1 MNNPATR
8 GTYTPEEVAAIMIES
23 AVAKHRSRLDI
34 VFGKAVTAGVMLS
47 YGGLLSQVLGAGST
61 SLNVSN
67 PGLVKILSG
76 FVFPVGLVMI
86 VLQGADLLTSNMMTF
101 PMAVMKRRIPWW
113 SLPLNW
119 FVVFWGNMVGSLFF
133 AAVLS
138 KYSAVITTEPY
149 KSGIQE
155 AAIKKALTPN
165 WLEVFLRGI
174 GCNYLVCIAI
184 WQGATAKEVISKVV
198 GIWIPIWVFVACSF
212 DHVVANMFL
221 VPLGAL
227 LDAEG
232 LTAATYIKKSLFGA
246 LFGNIIGGLLVAV
259 PFTYWYARDDP
270 HSKKLEDAEAG
281 EVVGQ
286 RALHRSA
293 GSSMSAVEKGRQDIV
308 T

>member
-1 MNNPATR
+1 M
-8 GTYTPEEVAAIMIES
+8 MIES

-34 VFGKAVTAGVMLS
+34 VFGKAVTAGFMLS
-47 YGGLLSQVLGAGST
+47 LGNLFSQILGAGST
-61 SLNVSN
+61 GLNASN

-76 FVFPVGLVMI
+76 FVFPVGIVMI

-119 FVVFWGNMVGSLFF
+119 FVVFWGNLVGSLFI
-133 AAVLS
+133 AALLS
-138 KYSAVITTEPY
+138 KYSAVITSEPY
-149 KSGIQE
+149 LTGIKE

-165 WLEVFLRGI
+165 WLEIFLRGI
-174 GCNYLVCIAI
+174 GCNYLVAIAV
-184 WQGATAKEVISKVV
+184 WQGATSKEVISKIVA
-198 GIWIPIWVFVACSF
+198 IWFPIWVFVSCSF

-232 LTAATYIKKSLFGA
+232 LTAAAYIKKSLFA
-246 LFGNIIGGLLVAV
+246 AFFGNIVGALLIAV
-259 PFTYWYARDDP
+259 PFTYWYARDHPAD
-270 HSKKLEDAEAG
+270 KRLEDAEAG

-286 RALHRSA
+286 RGLNRSA
-293 GSSMSAVEKGRQDIV
+293 GSSTSAVEKGRQDIV
-308 T
+308 I

>member
-1 MNNPATR
+1 MM
-8 GTYTPEEVAAIMIES
+8 VES

-34 VFGKAVTAGVMLS
+34 VFGKAVVAGLLLS
-47 YGGLLSQVLGAGST
+47 FGGLLSQVLGAGSP
-61 SLNVSN
+61 SLNATN

-101 PMAVMKRRIPWW
+101 PMAVLKRRIPWW

-119 FVVFWGNMVGSLFF
+119 FIVFWGNMVGSLFF
-133 AAVLS
+133 AAILTKFTDV
-138 KYSAVITTEPY
+138 VGTEPY
-149 KSGIQE
+149 KSGIQA
-155 AAIKKALTPN
+155 AAIKKALDPN
-165 WLEVFLRGI
+165 WLQIFLRGI

-227 LDAEG
+227 LDAPG
-232 LTAATYIKKSLFGA
+232 VTAAAYIKKSLFGA
-246 LFGNIIGGLLVAV
+246 LFGNIVGGLMVAV
-259 PFTYWYARDDP
+259 PFTYFFMRDDP
-270 HSKKLEDAEAG
+270 HDKKMEDVEAG

-286 RALHRSA
+286 RALYRSA
-293 GSSMSAVEKGRQDIV
+293 ESSISAGEKGNRNGIV
-308 T
+308 S

>member
-1 MNNPATR
+1 MM
-8 GTYTPEEVAAIMIES
+8 VES
-23 AVAKHRSRLDI
+23 AVAKHRSRIDI
-34 VFGKAVTAGVMLS
+34 VFGKAVTAGLLLS
-47 YGGLLSQVLGAGST
+47 FGGLLSQVLGAGSPGLT
-61 SLNVSN
+61 MSN
-67 PGLVKILSG
+67 PGMVKILSG

-101 PMAVMKRRIPWW
+101 PMAVLKRRVPWW
-113 SLPLNW
+113 SLVLNW

-133 AAVLS
+133 AAVLTKFS
-138 KYSAVITTEPY
+138 SVVATEPF

-184 WQGATAKEVISKVV
+184 WQGATAKEAIGKIV

-227 LDAEG
+227 LDAPG
-232 LTAATYIKKSLFGA
+232 LTAATYIKKSLFAA
-246 LFGNIIGGLLVAV
+246 LFGNIVGGLLVAV
-259 PFTYWYARDDP
+259 PFTYWYMRDDP
-270 HSKKLEDAEAG
+270 DGKRLEDAEAG

-286 RALHRSA
+286 RALHHSE
-293 GSSMSAVEKGRQDIV
+293 GSSLNAMEKGRNGLV
-308 T
+308 A